1 MRSFVLAVCT
11 LALNVAGAAAQRPD
25 SAAFVVR
32 LGTDTTAI
40 ERYVRTRD
48 RIEVEAVQRAPRTML
63 HRMTY
68 DLDARG
74 RVRGA
79 RYEVRRPDGG
89 EPIFVRTITFVGD
102 SARIET
108 TQGSR
113 TSTQRVAAR
122 DAIPVAGPFFTPYEL
137 ATLRA
142 AGGKGRNRVTLLTG
156 GGTVQIPVERSGDT
170 VRLTNQFEEP
180 MRARVDARGR
190 ILRLDTPAYT
200 SVERLGW
207 VDLPALARE
216 FAGRDAV
223 GRAMGPLSPRSTS
236 RERVGEANLW
246 IDYSRPAM
254 RGRPVWGGLVP
265 WGQVWRMG
273 ANDAAHFATDRMI
286 EVGGL
291 TLPPGTYT
299 LFLLPAENGEWQL
312 IFNRATGM
320 SGLDYDPTQD
330 VGRVPLRL
338 EQLNDPVEQF
348 TLDVHTVEGTP
359 RLMLAWD
366 RTRAFVPFRVR

>member
-1 MRSFVLAVCT
+1 MRSLVLAACT
-11 LALNVAGAAAQRPD
+11 LALSAVSATAQRPD
-25 SAAFVVR
+25 SAAFIIR
-32 LGTDTTAI
+32 LGTDTTVV
-40 ERYVRTRD
+40 ERYVRTAD
-48 RIEVEAVQRAPRTML
+48 RIEVEAVQRAPRTLL

-68 DLDARG
+68 ELDARG

-79 RYEVRRPDGG
+79 RHQVRRPDGG
-89 EPIFVRTITFVGD
+89 EPVLVRTMAFVGD

-108 TQGSR
+108 TQGGR
-113 TSTQRVAAR
+113 TTAQRVAAR
-122 DAIPVAGPFFTPYEL
+122 DAIPVAGPFYTPYEL
-137 ATLRA
+137 ATMRA
-142 AGGKGRNRVTLLTG
+142 SGKGPARVTLLTG
-156 GGTVQIPVERSGDT
+156 GGTVEIPVERVGGDT
-170 VRLTNQFEEP
+170 VRLANQFQEP

-190 ILRLDTPAYT
+190 LLRLDTPAYT

-236 RERVGEANLW
+236 REKVGEANLW

-254 RGRPVWGGLVP
+254 RGRPIWGGLVP
-265 WGQVWRMG
+265 WGRVWRMG
-273 ANDAAHFATDRMI
+273 ANDAAHLATDRTL

-312 IFNRATGM
+312 IFNRATGV
-320 SGLDYDPTQD
+320 SGLEYDTAQD
-330 VGRVPLRL
+330 VGRVPLQLERL
-338 EQLNDPVEQF
+338 NEPIEQF
-348 TLDVHTVEGTP
+348 TLSVGAVEGAP
-359 RLMLAWD
+359 MLMLAWD
-366 RTRAFVPFRVR
+366 RTRASVPFRVR